1 MASDERFKSLLG
13 RRENHDALDEIISA
27 WTATR
32 DRYDTMHALQAEG
45 IPSGPVL
52 TGRDI
57 HYDPHYR
64 SRNFLERVQYPPE
77 RNLGE
82 RMFLSRPYK
91 FSKSPLRIQG
101 PSPAFGQHNEP
112 ALKELLGVPDGQYR
126 QLVEDVVIAT
136 TPATGEPSPVVPQPE
151 ALARGI
157 IAAWDPDYRERLGLM

>member
-1 MASDERFKSLLG
+1 
-13 RRENHDALDEIISA
+13 
-27 WTATR
+27 
-32 DRYDTMHALQAEG
+32 MHALQAEG

-57 HYDPHYR
+57 HYDPQFK

-77 RNLGE
+77 RKLGE

-112 ALKELLGVPDGQYR
+112 ALKDLLGVPEAAYQ
-126 QLVEDVVIAT
+126 QLVEDVVISSVPT
-136 TPATGEPSPVVPQPE
+136 SGEPSPVVPQPE
-151 ALARGI
+151 ALERGI
-157 IAAWDPDYRERLGLM
+157 IASWDHDYRERLGLGE